1 MRSTLHSRGFS
12 KSQMY
17 YGAARSW
24 NLRDQH
30 MFDTLQ
36 NLLEHGGPD
45 AKIVIWAH
53 NSHLGNA
60 QVRRRR

>member
-1 MRSTLHSRGFS
+1 
-12 KSQMY
+12 MY